1 MIYWTQDLSSKLTER
16 RNLMALIASIPI
28 LLVIVLMIAFN
39 KPAKV
44 ALPIGWAVA
53 MLIALF
59 YWRQDAKTAFAWA
72 LDGFLEAIG
81 TLVIILGAI
90 LIMNTLKHS
99 GAVTAIQRVF
109 NNVNPDRRIQAIIVG
124 YVFGAFIEGAA
135 GFGTPAAL
143 AAPLLISLGFPPLC
157 AAIVALIYNSVPV
170 VFGAVGTPT
179 NTAAAVVSQSVTDLG
194 GDAEAYKMALTKY
207 SAISQA
213 ACGLFIVFF
222 GVYIMC
228 RLFGKNRSGKEA
240 LAALPFAMFTAVVFD
255 AFFLLMA
262 FFFGPE
268 FPSLVGAILT
278 LFVVIL
284 AARKGFLCPKEVW
297 DFEPRENWDHAWL
310 SKQEVKKDVDNGMS
324 YVLAWTPY
332 VLIALILDATRL
344 NWFGLKTLLT
354 SSAFKVSIK
363 NILGN
368 EKVNW
373 TWNWGWCPGIFPF
386 ILVCVLTF
394 FLHKMPMQKVKESF
408 SDTFNQCLG
417 AAIALFFGVSMVYIY
432 RNTGMNA
439 QLSNES
445 MLYAMAEALAH
456 IFQSAYIIIA
466 PIIGVIG
473 SFMSGSNTVS
483 NTLFS
488 GLQFQTATLVHMSPV
503 LIVALQNIGGAAG
516 NMVCVNNVV
525 AACATTGTMGNEG
538 KIIKTNA
545 LPCLI
550 YCLIAILVL
559 GGMIVLGMDPLG
571 LAAAAG

>member
-1 MIYWTQDLSSKLTER
+1 MT
-16 RNLMALIASIPI
+16 ALIASLPI
-28 LLVIVLMIAFN
+28 LLVIVLMLAFN
-39 KPAKV
+39 WPAKR
-44 ALPIGWAVA
+44 ALPLGWVLAVV
-53 MLIALF
+53 IALL
-59 YWRQDAKTAFAWA
+59 YWKQDFTTSAAWA

-124 YVFGAFIEGAA
+124 FVFAAFIEGAA

-170 VFGAVGTPT
+170 VYGAVGTPT
-179 NTAAAVVSQSVTDLG
+179 NTAHAVTVQA
-194 GDAEAYKMALTKY
+194 AEALGADSEAYRMALTKF

-213 ACGLFIVFF
+213 TCALFIVFF
-222 GVYIMC
+222 GVFVMC
-228 RLFGKNRSGKEA
+228 KMFGKNKSGKEA
-240 LAALPFAMFTAVVFD
+240 FAALPFALFTAVVFD
-255 AFFLLMA
+255 VVFLALA

-268 FPSLVGAILT
+268 FPSLIGAIVT
-278 LFVVIL
+278 LAIVIF
-284 AARKGFLCPKEVW
+284 AARAGFLCPKKTW
-297 DFEPRENWDHAWL
+297 DFEPRSEWDASWL
-310 SKQEVKKDVDNGMS
+310 SKQEVKQDVDNGMS
-324 YVLAWTPY
+324 AVLAWVPY
-332 VLIALILDATRL
+332 VLIALILVGTRL

-354 SSAFKVSIK
+354 SDAFKVSIK

-368 EKVNW
+368 ENVNW

-386 ILVCVLTF
+386 ILVCILTF
-394 FLHKMPMQKVKESF
+394 FLHKMPGAKVKEAF
-408 SDTFNQCLG
+408 VDTFKQTSG

-439 QLSNES
+439 VLTDKS
-445 MLYAMAEALAH
+445 MLYVMAEALAN
-456 IFQSAYIIIA
+456 IFKGAYVIIA
-466 PIIGVIG
+466 PVIGVLG
-473 SFMSGSNTVS
+473 AFMSGSNTVS
-483 NTLFS
+483 NTLFA
-488 GLQFQTATLVHMSPV
+488 GLQFQTAQLVKMSPV

-516 NMVCVNNVV
+516 NMICVNNVV

-538 KIIKTNA
+538 KIIRTNA

-550 YCLIAILVL
+550 YCIIAILVL
-559 GGMIVLGMDPLG
+559 GGLIVAGVDPLG
-571 LAAAAG
+571 LVAN

>member
-1 MIYWTQDLSSKLTER
+1 MT
-16 RNLMALIASIPI
+16 ALIASLPI
-28 LLVIVLMIAFN
+28 LLVIVLMLAFN
-39 KPAKV
+39 WPAKR
-44 ALPIGWAVA
+44 ALPLGWVLAVV
-53 MLIALF
+53 IALL
-59 YWRQDAKTAFAWA
+59 YWKQDFTTSAAWA

-124 YVFGAFIEGAA
+124 FVFAAFIEGAA

-170 VFGAVGTPT
+170 VYGAVGTPT
-179 NTAAAVVSQSVTDLG
+179 NTATAVTVQA
-194 GDAEAYKMALTKY
+194 AEALGADPEAYRMALTKF

-213 ACGLFIVFF
+213 TCALFIVFF
-222 GVYIMC
+222 GVFVMC
-228 RLFGKNRSGKEA
+228 KMFGKNKSGKEA
-240 LAALPFAMFTAVVFD
+240 FAALPFALFTAVVFD
-255 AFFLLMA
+255 VVFLALA

-268 FPSLVGAILT
+268 FPSLIGAIVT
-278 LFVVIL
+278 LAIVIV
-284 AARKGFLCPKEVW
+284 AARAGFLCPKKTW
-297 DFEPRENWDHAWL
+297 DFEPRSEWDASWL
-310 SKQEVKKDVDNGMS
+310 SKQEVKQDVDNGMS
-324 YVLAWTPY
+324 AVLAWVPY
-332 VLIALILDATRL
+332 VLIALILVGTRL

-354 SSAFKVSIK
+354 SDAFKVSIK

-368 EKVNW
+368 ENVNW

-386 ILVCVLTF
+386 ILVCILTF
-394 FLHKMPMQKVKESF
+394 FLHKMPGAKVKEAF
-408 SDTFNQCLG
+408 VDTFKQTSG

-439 QLSNES
+439 VLTDKS
-445 MLYAMAEALAH
+445 MLYVMAEALAN
-456 IFQSAYIIIA
+456 IFKGAYVIIA
-466 PIIGVIG
+466 PVIGVLG
-473 SFMSGSNTVS
+473 AFMSGSNTVS
-483 NTLFS
+483 NTLFA
-488 GLQFQTATLVHMSPV
+488 GLQFQTAQLVKMSPV

-516 NMVCVNNVV
+516 NMICVNNVV

-538 KIIKTNA
+538 KIIRTNA

-550 YCLIAILVL
+550 YCIIAILVL
-559 GGMIVLGMDPLG
+559 GGLIVAGVDPLG
-571 LAAAAG
+571 LVAAGG

>member
-1 MIYWTQDLSSKLTER
+1 MT
-16 RNLMALIASIPI
+16 ALIASLPI
-28 LLVIVLMIAFN
+28 LLVIVLMLAFN
-39 KPAKV
+39 WPAKR
-44 ALPIGWAVA
+44 ALPLGWVLAVV
-53 MLIALF
+53 IALL
-59 YWRQDAKTAFAWA
+59 YWKQDFTTSAAWA

-124 YVFGAFIEGAA
+124 FVFAAFIEGAA

-170 VFGAVGTPT
+170 VYGAVGTPT
-179 NTAAAVVSQSVTDLG
+179 NTATAVTVQA
-194 GDAEAYKMALTKY
+194 AEALGADPEAYRMALTKF

-213 ACGLFIVFF
+213 TCALFIVFF
-222 GVYIMC
+222 GVFVMC
-228 RLFGKNRSGKEA
+228 KMFGKNKSGKEA
-240 LAALPFAMFTAVVFD
+240 FAALPFALFTAVVFD
-255 AFFLLMA
+255 VVFLALA

-268 FPSLVGAILT
+268 FPSLIGAIVT
-278 LFVVIL
+278 LAIVIF
-284 AARKGFLCPKEVW
+284 AARAGFLCPKKTW
-297 DFEPRENWDHAWL
+297 DFEPRSEWDASWL
-310 SKQEVKKDVDNGMS
+310 SKQEVKQDVDNGMS
-324 YVLAWTPY
+324 AVLAWVPY
-332 VLIALILDATRL
+332 VLIALILVGTRL

-354 SSAFKVSIK
+354 SDAFKVSIK

-368 EKVNW
+368 ENVNW

-386 ILVCVLTF
+386 ILVCILTF
-394 FLHKMPMQKVKESF
+394 FLHRMPGAKVKEAF
-408 SDTFNQCLG
+408 VDTFKQTSG

-439 QLSNES
+439 VLTDKS
-445 MLYAMAEALAH
+445 MLYVMAEALAN
-456 IFQSAYIIIA
+456 IFKGAYVIIA
-466 PIIGVIG
+466 PVIGVLG
-473 SFMSGSNTVS
+473 AFMSGSNTVS
-483 NTLFS
+483 NTLFA
-488 GLQFQTATLVHMSPV
+488 GLQFQTAQLVKMSPV

-516 NMVCVNNVV
+516 NMICVNNVV

-538 KIIKTNA
+538 KIIRTNA

-550 YCLIAILVL
+550 YCIIAILVL
-559 GGMIVLGMDPLG
+559 GGLIVAGVDPLG
-571 LAAAAG
+571 LVAAGG

>member
-1 MIYWTQDLSSKLTER
+1 MT
-16 RNLMALIASIPI
+16 ALIASLPI
-28 LLVIVLMIAFN
+28 LLVIVLMLAFN
-39 KPAKV
+39 WPAKR
-44 ALPIGWAVA
+44 ALPLGWVLAVV
-53 MLIALF
+53 IALL
-59 YWRQDAKTAFAWA
+59 YWKQDFTTSAAWA

-124 YVFGAFIEGAA
+124 FVFAAFIEGAA

-170 VFGAVGTPT
+170 VYGAVGTPT
-179 NTAAAVVSQSVTDLG
+179 NTATAVTVQA
-194 GDAEAYKMALTKY
+194 AEALGADPEAYRMALTKF

-213 ACGLFIVFF
+213 TCALFIVFF
-222 GVYIMC
+222 GVFVMC
-228 RLFGKNRSGKEA
+228 RMFGKNKSGKEA
-240 LAALPFAMFTAVVFD
+240 FAALPFALFTAVVFD
-255 AFFLLMA
+255 VVFLALA

-268 FPSLVGAILT
+268 FPSLIGAIVT
-278 LFVVIL
+278 LAIVIF
-284 AARKGFLCPKEVW
+284 AARAGFLCPKKTW
-297 DFEPRENWDHAWL
+297 DFEPRSEWDASWL
-310 SKQEVKKDVDNGMS
+310 SKQEVKQDVDNGMS
-324 YVLAWTPY
+324 AVLAWVPY
-332 VLIALILDATRL
+332 VLIALILVGTRL

-354 SSAFKVSIK
+354 SDAFKVSIK

-368 EKVNW
+368 ENVNW

-386 ILVCVLTF
+386 ILVCILTF
-394 FLHKMPMQKVKESF
+394 FLHKMPGAKVKEAF
-408 SDTFNQCLG
+408 VDTFKQTSG

-439 QLSNES
+439 VLTDKS
-445 MLYAMAEALAH
+445 MLYVMAEALAN
-456 IFQSAYIIIA
+456 IFKGAYVIIA
-466 PIIGVIG
+466 PVIGVLG
-473 SFMSGSNTVS
+473 AFMSGSNTVS
-483 NTLFS
+483 NTLFA
-488 GLQFQTATLVHMSPV
+488 GLQFQTAQLVKMSPV

-516 NMVCVNNVV
+516 NMICVNNVV

-538 KIIKTNA
+538 KIIRTNA

-550 YCLIAILVL
+550 YCIIAILVL
-559 GGMIVLGMDPLG
+559 GGLIVAGVDPLG
-571 LAAAAG
+571 LVAAGG

>member
-1 MIYWTQDLSSKLTER
+1 
-16 RNLMALIASIPI
+16 MALVASIPI

-39 KPAKV
+39 KPAKI
-44 ALPIGWAVA
+44 ALPIGWVVA
-53 MLIALF
+53 LLIALF
-59 YWRQDAKTAFAWA
+59 YWRQDATTTFAWA

-124 YVFGAFIEGAA
+124 FVFGAFIEGAA

-170 VFGAVGTPT
+170 CYGAVGTPT
-179 NTAAAVVSQSVTDLG
+179 NTAATIVGQAVTDLG
-194 GDAEAYKMALTKY
+194 GNTEAYRMALTKY
-207 SAISQA
+207 TAISQA
-213 ACGLFIVFF
+213 TCGLFIVFF
-222 GVYIMC
+222 GVVVMC
-228 RLFGKNRSGKEA
+228 RMFGKNKSGKEA
-240 LAALPFAMFTAVVFD
+240 FAALPFALFTAVVFD
-255 AFFLLMA
+255 VFFLIMA

-278 LFVVIL
+278 LFVVIF
-284 AARKGFLCPKEVW
+284 AARKGFLCPKQVW
-297 DFEPRENWDHAWL
+297 DFEPREQWDKDWL
-310 SKQEVKKDVDNGMS
+310 SKQEVKRDVDNGMS
-324 YVLAWTPY
+324 AVLAWIPY
-332 VLIALILDATRL
+332 VLIALILVGTRL

-354 SSAFKVSIK
+354 SDAFKVKISH
-363 NILGN
+363 ILGM
-368 EKVNW
+368 ESVNW
-373 TWNWGWCPGIFPF
+373 TWNWGWCPGVFPF
-386 ILVCVLTF
+386 ILVCILTF
-394 FLHKMPMQKVKESF
+394 FLHKMPAAKVKEAF
-408 SDTFNQCLG
+408 SDTFKQCLG

-439 QLSNES
+439 QLTNES

-456 IFQSAYIIIA
+456 IFQGAYIIIA
-466 PIIGVIG
+466 PIIGVLG
-473 SFMSGSNTVS
+473 AFMSGSNTVS
-483 NTLFS
+483 NTLFA
-488 GLQFQTATLVHMSPV
+488 GLQFQTATLVKMSPV

-516 NMVCVNNVV
+516 NMICVNNVV

-538 KIIKTNA
+538 KIIKTNV

-550 YCLIAILVL
+550 YCLIAIAVL
-559 GGMIVLGMDPLG
+559 GGMILAGMDPLG
-571 LAAAAG
+571 LVAAAGG

>member
-1 MIYWTQDLSSKLTER
+1 MT
-16 RNLMALIASIPI
+16 ALIASLPI
-28 LLVIVLMIAFN
+28 LLVIVLMLAFN
-39 KPAKV
+39 WPAKR
-44 ALPIGWAVA
+44 ALPLGWVVAVV
-53 MLIALF
+53 IALL
-59 YWRQDAKTAFAWA
+59 YWKQDFTTSAAWA

-124 YVFGAFIEGAA
+124 FVFAAFIEGAA

-170 VFGAVGTPT
+170 VYGAVGTPT
-179 NTAAAVVSQSVTDLG
+179 NTATAVTVQA
-194 GDAEAYKMALTKY
+194 AEALGADPEAYRMALTKF

-213 ACGLFIVFF
+213 TCALFIVFF
-222 GVYIMC
+222 GVFVMC
-228 RLFGKNRSGKEA
+228 KMFGKNKSGKEA
-240 LAALPFAMFTAVVFD
+240 FAALPFALFTAVVFD
-255 AFFLLMA
+255 VVFLALA

-268 FPSLVGAILT
+268 FPSLIGAIVT
-278 LFVVIL
+278 LAIVIF
-284 AARKGFLCPKEVW
+284 AARAGFLCPKKTW
-297 DFEPRENWDHAWL
+297 DFEPRSEWDASWL
-310 SKQEVKKDVDNGMS
+310 SKQEVKQDVDNGMS
-324 YVLAWTPY
+324 AVLAWVPY
-332 VLIALILDATRL
+332 VLIALILVGTRL

-354 SSAFKVSIK
+354 SDAFKVSIK

-368 EKVNW
+368 ENVNW

-386 ILVCVLTF
+386 ILVCILTF
-394 FLHKMPMQKVKESF
+394 FIHRMPGKKVKEAF
-408 SDTFNQCLG
+408 VDTFKQTSG

-439 QLSNES
+439 VLTDKS
-445 MLYAMAEALAH
+445 MLYVMAEALAN
-456 IFQSAYIIIA
+456 IFKGAYVIIA
-466 PIIGVIG
+466 PVIGVLG
-473 SFMSGSNTVS
+473 AFMSGSNTVS
-483 NTLFS
+483 NTLFA
-488 GLQFQTATLVHMSPV
+488 GLQFQTAQLVKMSPV

-516 NMVCVNNVV
+516 NMICVNNVV

-538 KIIKTNA
+538 KIIRTNA

-550 YCLIAILVL
+550 YCIIAILVL
-559 GGMIVLGMDPLG
+559 GGLIVAGVDPLG
-571 LAAAAG
+571 LVAAGG

>member
-1 MIYWTQDLSSKLTER
+1 MTAI
-16 RNLMALIASIPI
+16 IASLPI
-28 LLVIVLMIAFN
+28 LLVIVLMLAFN
-39 KPAKV
+39 WPAKR
-44 ALPIGWAVA
+44 ALPLGWVVAVV
-53 MLIALF
+53 IALL
-59 YWRQDAKTAFAWA
+59 YWKQDFTTASAWA

-124 YVFGAFIEGAA
+124 FVFAAFIEGAA

-170 VFGAVGTPT
+170 VYGAVGTPT
-179 NTAAAVVSQSVTDLG
+179 NTATAVTVQA
-194 GDAEAYKMALTKY
+194 AEALGADPEAYRMALTKF

-213 ACGLFIVFF
+213 TCALFIVFF
-222 GVYIMC
+222 GVFVMC
-228 RLFGKNRSGKEA
+228 KMFGKNKSGKEA
-240 LAALPFAMFTAVVFD
+240 FAALPFALFTAVVFD
-255 AFFLLMA
+255 VVFLALA

-268 FPSLVGAILT
+268 FPSLIGAIVT
-278 LFVVIL
+278 LAIVIF
-284 AARKGFLCPKEVW
+284 AARAGFLCPKKTW
-297 DFEPRENWDHAWL
+297 DFEPRNEWDATWL
-310 SKQEVKKDVDNGMS
+310 SKQEVKQDVDNGMS
-324 YVLAWTPY
+324 AVLAWVPY
-332 VLIALILDATRL
+332 VLIALILVGTRL

-354 SSAFKVSIK
+354 SDAFKVSIK

-368 EKVNW
+368 ENVNW

-386 ILVCVLTF
+386 ILVCILTF
-394 FLHKMPMQKVKESF
+394 FLHKMPGAKVKEAF
-408 SDTFNQCLG
+408 VDTFKQTSG

-439 QLSNES
+439 VLTDKS
-445 MLYAMAEALAH
+445 MLYVMAEALAN
-456 IFQSAYIIIA
+456 IFKGAYVIIA
-466 PIIGVIG
+466 PVIGVLG
-473 SFMSGSNTVS
+473 AFMSGSNTVS
-483 NTLFS
+483 NTLFA
-488 GLQFQTATLVHMSPV
+488 GLQFQTAQLVKMSPV

-516 NMVCVNNVV
+516 NMICVNNVV

-538 KIIKTNA
+538 KIIRTNA

-550 YCLIAILVL
+550 YCIIAILVL
-559 GGMIVLGMDPLG
+559 GGLIVAGVDPLG
-571 LAAAAG
+571 LVAAGG

>member
-1 MIYWTQDLSSKLTER
+1 MT
-16 RNLMALIASIPI
+16 ALIASLPI
-28 LLVIVLMIAFN
+28 LLVIVLMLAFN
-39 KPAKV
+39 WPAKR
-44 ALPIGWAVA
+44 ALPLGWLVAVV
-53 MLIALF
+53 IALL
-59 YWRQDAKTAFAWA
+59 YWKQDFTTSAAWA

-124 YVFGAFIEGAA
+124 FVFAAFIEGAA

-170 VFGAVGTPT
+170 VYGAVGTPT
-179 NTAAAVVSQSVTDLG
+179 NTATAVTVQA
-194 GDAEAYKMALTKY
+194 AEALGADPEAYRMALTKF

-213 ACGLFIVFF
+213 TCALFIVFF
-222 GVYIMC
+222 GVFVMC
-228 RLFGKNRSGKEA
+228 KMFGKNKSGKEA
-240 LAALPFAMFTAVVFD
+240 FAALPFALFTAVVFD
-255 AFFLLMA
+255 VVFLALA

-268 FPSLVGAILT
+268 FPSLIGAIVT
-278 LFVVIL
+278 LAIVIF
-284 AARKGFLCPKEVW
+284 AARAGFLCPKKTW
-297 DFEPRENWDHAWL
+297 DFEPRSEWDASWL
-310 SKQEVKKDVDNGMS
+310 SKQEVKQDVDNGMS
-324 YVLAWTPY
+324 AVLAWVPY
-332 VLIALILDATRL
+332 VLIALILVGTRL

-354 SSAFKVSIK
+354 SDAFKVSIK

-368 EKVNW
+368 ENVNW

-386 ILVCVLTF
+386 ILVCILTF
-394 FLHKMPMQKVKESF
+394 FIHRMPSKKVKEAF
-408 SDTFNQCLG
+408 VDTFKQTSG

-439 QLSNES
+439 VLTDKS
-445 MLYAMAEALAH
+445 MLYVMAEALAN
-456 IFQSAYIIIA
+456 IFKGAYVIIA
-466 PIIGVIG
+466 PVIGVLG
-473 SFMSGSNTVS
+473 AFMSGSNTVS
-483 NTLFS
+483 NTLFA
-488 GLQFQTATLVHMSPV
+488 GLQFQTAQLVKMSPV

-516 NMVCVNNVV
+516 NMICVNNVV

-538 KIIKTNA
+538 KIIRTNA

-550 YCLIAILVL
+550 YCIIAILVL
-559 GGMIVLGMDPLG
+559 GGLIVAGVDPLG
-571 LAAAAG
+571 LVAAGG

>member
-1 MIYWTQDLSSKLTER
+1 MTAI
-16 RNLMALIASIPI
+16 IASLPI
-28 LLVIVLMIAFN
+28 LLVIVLMLAFN
-39 KPAKV
+39 WPAKR
-44 ALPIGWAVA
+44 ALPLGWVLAVV
-53 MLIALF
+53 IALL
-59 YWRQDAKTAFAWA
+59 YWKQDFTTSAAWA

-124 YVFGAFIEGAA
+124 FVFAAFIEGAA

-170 VFGAVGTPT
+170 VYGAVGTPT
-179 NTAAAVVSQSVTDLG
+179 NTATAVTVQA
-194 GDAEAYKMALTKY
+194 AEALGADPEAYRMALTKF

-213 ACGLFIVFF
+213 TCALFIVFF
-222 GVYIMC
+222 GVFVMC
-228 RLFGKNRSGKEA
+228 KMFGKNKSGKEA
-240 LAALPFAMFTAVVFD
+240 FAALPFALFTAVVFD
-255 AFFLLMA
+255 VVFLALA

-268 FPSLVGAILT
+268 FPSLIGAIVT
-278 LFVVIL
+278 LAIVIF
-284 AARKGFLCPKEVW
+284 AARAGFLCPKKTW
-297 DFEPRENWDHAWL
+297 DFEPRNEWDATWL
-310 SKQEVKKDVDNGMS
+310 SKQEVKQDVDNGMS
-324 YVLAWTPY
+324 AVLAWVPY
-332 VLIALILDATRL
+332 VLIALILVGTRL

-354 SSAFKVSIK
+354 SDAFKVSIK

-368 EKVNW
+368 ENVNW

-386 ILVCVLTF
+386 ILVCILTF
-394 FLHKMPMQKVKESF
+394 FLHRMPGAKVKEAF
-408 SDTFNQCLG
+408 VDTFKQTSG

-439 QLSNES
+439 VLTDKS
-445 MLYAMAEALAH
+445 MLYVMAEALAN
-456 IFQSAYIIIA
+456 IFKGAYVIIA
-466 PIIGVIG
+466 PVIGVLG
-473 SFMSGSNTVS
+473 AFMSGSNTVS
-483 NTLFS
+483 NTLFA
-488 GLQFQTATLVHMSPV
+488 GLQFQTAQLVKMSPV

-516 NMVCVNNVV
+516 NMICVNNVV

-538 KIIKTNA
+538 KIIRTNA

-550 YCLIAILVL
+550 YCIIAILVL
-559 GGMIVLGMDPLG
+559 GGLIVAGVDPLG
-571 LAAAAG
+571 LVAAGG

>member
-1 MIYWTQDLSSKLTER
+1 MT
-16 RNLMALIASIPI
+16 ALIASLPI
-28 LLVIVLMIAFN
+28 LLVIVLMLAFN
-39 KPAKV
+39 WPAKR
-44 ALPIGWAVA
+44 ALPLGWVLAVV
-53 MLIALF
+53 IALL
-59 YWRQDAKTAFAWA
+59 YWKQDFTTSAAWA

-124 YVFGAFIEGAA
+124 FVFAAFIEGAA

-170 VFGAVGTPT
+170 VYGAVGTPT
-179 NTAAAVVSQSVTDLG
+179 NTATAVTVQA
-194 GDAEAYKMALTKY
+194 AEALGADPEAYRMALTKF

-213 ACGLFIVFF
+213 TCALFIVFF
-222 GVYIMC
+222 GVFVMC
-228 RLFGKNRSGKEA
+228 KMFGKKKSGKEA
-240 LAALPFAMFTAVVFD
+240 FAALPFALFTAVVFD
-255 AFFLLMA
+255 VVFLALA

-268 FPSLVGAILT
+268 FPSLIGAIVT
-278 LFVVIL
+278 LAIVIF
-284 AARKGFLCPKEVW
+284 AARAGFLCPKKTW
-297 DFEPRENWDHAWL
+297 DFEPRSEWDASWL
-310 SKQEVKKDVDNGMS
+310 SKQEVKQDVDNGMS
-324 YVLAWTPY
+324 AVLAWVPY
-332 VLIALILDATRL
+332 VLIALILVGTRL

-354 SSAFKVSIK
+354 SDAFKVSIK

-368 EKVNW
+368 ENVNW

-386 ILVCVLTF
+386 ILVCILTF
-394 FLHKMPMQKVKESF
+394 FLHRMPGAKVKEAF
-408 SDTFNQCLG
+408 VDTFKQTSG

-439 QLSNES
+439 VLTDKS
-445 MLYAMAEALAH
+445 MLYVMAEALAN
-456 IFQSAYIIIA
+456 IFKGAYVIIA
-466 PIIGVIG
+466 PVIGVLG
-473 SFMSGSNTVS
+473 AFMSGSNTVS
-483 NTLFS
+483 NTLFA
-488 GLQFQTATLVHMSPV
+488 GLQFQTAQLVKMSPV

-516 NMVCVNNVV
+516 NMICVNNVV

-538 KIIKTNA
+538 KIIRTNA

-550 YCLIAILVL
+550 YCIIAILVL
-559 GGMIVLGMDPLG
+559 GGLIVAGVDPLG
-571 LAAAAG
+571 LVAAGG

>member
-1 MIYWTQDLSSKLTER
+1 MT
-16 RNLMALIASIPI
+16 ALIASLPI
-28 LLVIVLMIAFN
+28 LLVIVLMLAFN
-39 KPAKV
+39 WPAKR
-44 ALPIGWAVA
+44 ALPLGWVLAVV
-53 MLIALF
+53 IALL
-59 YWRQDAKTAFAWA
+59 YWKQDFTTSAAWA

-124 YVFGAFIEGAA
+124 FVFAAFIEGAA

-170 VFGAVGTPT
+170 VYGAVGTPT
-179 NTAAAVVSQSVTDLG
+179 NTATAVTVQA
-194 GDAEAYKMALTKY
+194 AEALGADPEAYRMALTKF

-213 ACGLFIVFF
+213 TCALFIVFF
-222 GVYIMC
+222 GVFVMC
-228 RLFGKNRSGKEA
+228 KMFGKNKSGKEA
-240 LAALPFAMFTAVVFD
+240 FAALPFALFTAVVFD
-255 AFFLLMA
+255 VVFLALA

-268 FPSLVGAILT
+268 FPSLIGAIVT
-278 LFVVIL
+278 LAIVIF
-284 AARKGFLCPKEVW
+284 AARAGFLCPKKTW
-297 DFEPRENWDHAWL
+297 DFEPRSEWDATWL
-310 SKQEVKKDVDNGMS
+310 SKQEVKQDVDNGMS
-324 YVLAWTPY
+324 AVLAWVPY
-332 VLIALILDATRL
+332 VLIALILVGTRL

-354 SSAFKVSIK
+354 SDAFKVSIK

-368 EKVNW
+368 ENVNW

-386 ILVCVLTF
+386 ILVCILTF
-394 FLHKMPMQKVKESF
+394 FIHRMPGKKVKEAF
-408 SDTFNQCLG
+408 VDTFKQTSG

-439 QLSNES
+439 VLTDKS
-445 MLYAMAEALAH
+445 MLYVMAEALAN
-456 IFQSAYIIIA
+456 IFKGAYVIIA
-466 PIIGVIG
+466 PVIGVLG
-473 SFMSGSNTVS
+473 AFMSGSNTVS
-483 NTLFS
+483 NTLFA
-488 GLQFQTATLVHMSPV
+488 GLQFQTAQLVKMSPV

-516 NMVCVNNVV
+516 NMICVNNVV

-538 KIIKTNA
+538 KIIRTNA

-550 YCLIAILVL
+550 YCIIAILVL
-559 GGMIVLGMDPLG
+559 GGLIVAGVDPLG
-571 LAAAAG
+571 LVAAGG

>member
-1 MIYWTQDLSSKLTER
+1 
-16 RNLMALIASIPI
+16 MALIASIPI
-28 LLVIVLMIAFN
+28 LLVVVLMIAFN
-39 KPAKV
+39 KPAKI

-53 MLIALF
+53 LAIALF
-59 YWRQDAKTAFAWA
+59 YWKQNPTTTFAWA

-81 TLVIILGAI
+81 TMVIIFGAI

-109 NNVNPDRRIQAIIVG
+109 NDVNPDRRVQAIIVG
-124 YVFGAFIEGAA
+124 FVFGAFIEGAA

-170 VFGAVGTPT
+170 CYGAVGTPT
-179 NTAAAVVSQSVTDLG
+179 NTASTIVAQAVTDLG
-194 GDAEAYKMALTKY
+194 GNTEAFRMALTKY
-207 SAISQA
+207 TAISQA
-213 ACGLFIVFF
+213 TCCLFIVYFA
-222 GVYIMC
+222 VVVMC
-228 RLFGKNRSGKEA
+228 RMFGEKKSGKDA
-240 LAALPFAMFTAVVFD
+240 LAALPFALFTAIVFD
-255 AFFLLMA
+255 VFYLIMA

-284 AARKGFLCPKEVW
+284 AARKGFLCPKETW
-297 DFEPRENWDHAWL
+297 DFMPREKWDSDWL
-310 SKQEVKKDVDNGMS
+310 SKQEVKQDVDNGMS
-324 YVLAWTPY
+324 TVLAWIPY
-332 VLIALILDATRL
+332 VLIALILVGTRL

-354 SSAFKVSIK
+354 SNAFKVKIS
-363 NILGN
+363 NILGM
-368 EKVNW
+368 EGVSW

-386 ILVCVLTF
+386 ILVCILTF
-394 FLHKMPMQKVKESF
+394 FLHKMPGAKVKEAF
-408 SDTFNQCLG
+408 SDTFKQCIG

-456 IFQSAYIIIA
+456 IFQGAYIIVA
-466 PIIGVIG
+466 PVIGVLG
-473 SFMSGSNTVS
+473 AFMSGSNTVS
-483 NTLFS
+483 NTLFA
-488 GLQFQTATLVHMSPV
+488 GLQFQTATIVKMSPV

-516 NMVCVNNVV
+516 NMICVNNVV

-538 KIIKTNA
+538 KIIKTNVV
-545 LPCLI
+545 PCLI
-550 YCLIAILVL
+550 YCIIAIVVL
-559 GGMIVLGMDPLG
+559 GGLILMGVDPLG
-571 LAAAAG
+571 LVAAAG

>member
-1 MIYWTQDLSSKLTER
+1 MTAI
-16 RNLMALIASIPI
+16 IASLPI
-28 LLVIVLMIAFN
+28 LLVIVLMLAFN
-39 KPAKV
+39 WPAKR
-44 ALPIGWAVA
+44 ALPLGWVVAVV
-53 MLIALF
+53 IALL
-59 YWRQDAKTAFAWA
+59 YWKQDFTTASAWA

-124 YVFGAFIEGAA
+124 FVFAAFIEGAA

-170 VFGAVGTPT
+170 VYGAVGTPT
-179 NTAAAVVSQSVTDLG
+179 NTATAVTVQA
-194 GDAEAYKMALTKY
+194 AEALGADPEAYRMALTKF

-213 ACGLFIVFF
+213 TCALFIVFF
-222 GVYIMC
+222 GVFVMC
-228 RLFGKNRSGKEA
+228 KMFGKNKSGKEA
-240 LAALPFAMFTAVVFD
+240 FAALPFALFTAVVFD
-255 AFFLLMA
+255 VVFLALA

-268 FPSLVGAILT
+268 FPSLIGAIVT
-278 LFVVIL
+278 LAIVIF
-284 AARKGFLCPKEVW
+284 AARAGFLCPKKTW
-297 DFEPRENWDHAWL
+297 DFEPRSEWDASWL
-310 SKQEVKKDVDNGMS
+310 SKQEVKQDVDNGMS
-324 YVLAWTPY
+324 AVLAWVPY
-332 VLIALILDATRL
+332 VLIALILVGTRL

-354 SSAFKVSIK
+354 SDAFKVSIK

-368 EKVNW
+368 ENVNW

-386 ILVCVLTF
+386 ILVCILTF
-394 FLHKMPMQKVKESF
+394 FLHRMPGKKVKEAF
-408 SDTFNQCLG
+408 VDTFKQTSG

-439 QLSNES
+439 VLTDKS
-445 MLYAMAEALAH
+445 MLYVMAEALAN
-456 IFQSAYIIIA
+456 IFKGAYVIIA
-466 PIIGVIG
+466 PVIGVLG
-473 SFMSGSNTVS
+473 AFMSGSNTVS
-483 NTLFS
+483 NTLFA
-488 GLQFQTATLVHMSPV
+488 GLQFQTAQLVKMSPV

-516 NMVCVNNVV
+516 NMICVNNVV

-538 KIIKTNA
+538 KIIRTNA

-550 YCLIAILVL
+550 YCIIAILVL
-559 GGMIVLGMDPLG
+559 GGLIVAGVDPLG
-571 LAAAAG
+571 LVAAGG

>member
-1 MIYWTQDLSSKLTER
+1 
-16 RNLMALIASIPI
+16 
-28 LLVIVLMIAFN
+28 
-39 KPAKV
+39 
-44 ALPIGWAVA
+44 
-53 MLIALF
+53 
-59 YWRQDAKTAFAWA
+59 
-72 LDGFLEAIG
+72 
-81 TLVIILGAI
+81 
-90 LIMNTLKHS
+90 MNTLKHS

-332 VLIALILDATRL
+332 VLIVLILVATRL

>member
-1 MIYWTQDLSSKLTER
+1 MT
-16 RNLMALIASIPI
+16 ALIASLPI
-28 LLVIVLMIAFN
+28 LLVIVLMLAFN
-39 KPAKV
+39 WPAKR
-44 ALPIGWAVA
+44 ALPLGWVVAVV
-53 MLIALF
+53 IALL
-59 YWRQDAKTAFAWA
+59 YWKQDFTTSAAWA

-124 YVFGAFIEGAA
+124 FVFAAFIEGAA

-170 VFGAVGTPT
+170 VYGAVGTPT
-179 NTAAAVVSQSVTDLG
+179 NTATAVTVQA
-194 GDAEAYKMALTKY
+194 AEALGADPEAYRMALTKF

-213 ACGLFIVFF
+213 TCALFIVFF
-222 GVYIMC
+222 GVFVMC
-228 RLFGKNRSGKEA
+228 KMFGKNKSGKEA
-240 LAALPFAMFTAVVFD
+240 FAALPFALFTAVVFD
-255 AFFLLMA
+255 VVFLALA

-268 FPSLVGAILT
+268 FPSLIGAIVT
-278 LFVVIL
+278 LAIVIF
-284 AARKGFLCPKEVW
+284 AARAGFLCPKKTW
-297 DFEPRENWDHAWL
+297 DFEPRSEWDASWL
-310 SKQEVKKDVDNGMS
+310 SKQEVKQDVDNGMS
-324 YVLAWTPY
+324 AVLAWVPY
-332 VLIALILDATRL
+332 VLIALILVGTRL

-354 SSAFKVSIK
+354 SDAFKVSIK

-368 EKVNW
+368 ENVNW

-386 ILVCVLTF
+386 ILVCILTF
-394 FLHKMPMQKVKESF
+394 FLHRMPGKKVKEAF
-408 SDTFNQCLG
+408 VDTFKQTSG

-439 QLSNES
+439 VLTDKS
-445 MLYAMAEALAH
+445 MLYVMAEALAN
-456 IFQSAYIIIA
+456 IFKGAYVIIA
-466 PIIGVIG
+466 PVIGVLG
-473 SFMSGSNTVS
+473 AFMSGSNTVS
-483 NTLFS
+483 NTLFA
-488 GLQFQTATLVHMSPV
+488 GLQFQTAQLVKMSPV

-516 NMVCVNNVV
+516 NMICVNNVV

-538 KIIKTNA
+538 KIIRTNA

-550 YCLIAILVL
+550 YCIIAILVL
-559 GGMIVLGMDPLG
+559 GGLIVAGVDPLG
-571 LAAAAG
+571 LVAAGG

>member
-1 MIYWTQDLSSKLTER
+1 MT
-16 RNLMALIASIPI
+16 ALIASLPI
-28 LLVIVLMIAFN
+28 LLVIVLMLAFN
-39 KPAKV
+39 WPAKR
-44 ALPIGWAVA
+44 ALPLGWVLAVV
-53 MLIALF
+53 IALL
-59 YWRQDAKTAFAWA
+59 YWKQDFTTSAAWA

-124 YVFGAFIEGAA
+124 FVFAAFIEGAA

-170 VFGAVGTPT
+170 VYGAVGTPT
-179 NTAAAVVSQSVTDLG
+179 NTATAVTVQA
-194 GDAEAYKMALTKY
+194 AEALGADPEAYRMALTKF

-213 ACGLFIVFF
+213 TCALFIVFF
-222 GVYIMC
+222 GVFVMC
-228 RLFGKNRSGKEA
+228 KMFGKNKSGKEA
-240 LAALPFAMFTAVVFD
+240 FAALPFALFTAVVFD
-255 AFFLLMA
+255 VVFLALA

-268 FPSLVGAILT
+268 FPSLIGAIVT
-278 LFVVIL
+278 LAIVIF
-284 AARKGFLCPKEVW
+284 AARAGFLCPKKTW
-297 DFEPRENWDHAWL
+297 DFEPRSEWDASWL
-310 SKQEVKKDVDNGMS
+310 SKQEVKQDVDNGMS
-324 YVLAWTPY
+324 AVLAWVPY
-332 VLIALILDATRL
+332 VLIALILVGTRL

-354 SSAFKVSIK
+354 SDAFKVSIK

-368 EKVNW
+368 ENVNW

-386 ILVCVLTF
+386 ILVCILTF
-394 FLHKMPMQKVKESF
+394 FLHKMPGAKVKEAF
-408 SDTFNQCLG
+408 VDTFKQTSG

-439 QLSNES
+439 VLTDKS
-445 MLYAMAEALAH
+445 MLYVMAEALAN
-456 IFQSAYIIIA
+456 IFKGAYVIIA
-466 PIIGVIG
+466 PVIGVLG
-473 SFMSGSNTVS
+473 AFMSGSNTVS
-483 NTLFS
+483 NTLFA
-488 GLQFQTATLVHMSPV
+488 GLQFQTAQLVKMSPV

-516 NMVCVNNVV
+516 NMICVNNVV

-538 KIIKTNA
+538 KIIRTNA

-550 YCLIAILVL
+550 YCIIAILVL
-559 GGMIVLGMDPLG
+559 GGLIVAGVDPLG
-571 LAAAAG
+571 LVAAGG

>member
-1 MIYWTQDLSSKLTER
+1 MT
-16 RNLMALIASIPI
+16 ALIASLPI
-28 LLVIVLMIAFN
+28 LLVIVLMLAFN
-39 KPAKV
+39 WPAKR
-44 ALPIGWAVA
+44 ALPLGWVVAVV
-53 MLIALF
+53 IALL
-59 YWRQDAKTAFAWA
+59 YWKQDFTTSAAWA

-124 YVFGAFIEGAA
+124 FVFAAFIEGAA

-170 VFGAVGTPT
+170 VYGAVGTPT
-179 NTAAAVVSQSVTDLG
+179 NTAHAVTVQA
-194 GDAEAYKMALTKY
+194 AEALGADSEAYRMALTKF

-213 ACGLFIVFF
+213 TCALFIVFF
-222 GVYIMC
+222 GVFVMC
-228 RLFGKNRSGKEA
+228 KMFGKNKSGKEA
-240 LAALPFAMFTAVVFD
+240 FAALPFALFTAVVFD
-255 AFFLLMA
+255 VVFLALA

-268 FPSLVGAILT
+268 FPSLIGAIVT
-278 LFVVIL
+278 LAIVIF
-284 AARKGFLCPKEVW
+284 AARAGFLCPKKTW
-297 DFEPRENWDHAWL
+297 DFEPRSEWDASWL
-310 SKQEVKKDVDNGMS
+310 SKQEVKQDVDNGMS
-324 YVLAWTPY
+324 AVLAWVPY
-332 VLIALILDATRL
+332 VLIALILVGTRL

-354 SSAFKVSIK
+354 SDAFKVSIK

-368 EKVNW
+368 ENVNW

-386 ILVCVLTF
+386 ILVCILTF
-394 FLHKMPMQKVKESF
+394 FLHRMPGKKVKEAF
-408 SDTFNQCLG
+408 VDTFKQTSG

-439 QLSNES
+439 VLTDKS
-445 MLYAMAEALAH
+445 MLYVMAEALAN
-456 IFQSAYIIIA
+456 IFKGAYVIIA
-466 PIIGVIG
+466 PVIGVLG
-473 SFMSGSNTVS
+473 AFMSGSNTVS
-483 NTLFS
+483 NTLFA
-488 GLQFQTATLVHMSPV
+488 GLQFQTAQLVKMSPV

-516 NMVCVNNVV
+516 NMICVNNVV

-538 KIIKTNA
+538 KIIRTNA

-550 YCLIAILVL
+550 YCIIAILVL
-559 GGMIVLGMDPLG
+559 GGLIVAGVDPLG
-571 LAAAAG
+571 LVAAGG

>member
-1 MIYWTQDLSSKLTER
+1 MT
-16 RNLMALIASIPI
+16 ALIASLPI
-28 LLVIVLMIAFN
+28 LLVIVLMLAFN
-39 KPAKV
+39 WPAKR
-44 ALPIGWAVA
+44 ALPLGWVVAVV
-53 MLIALF
+53 IALL
-59 YWRQDAKTAFAWA
+59 YWKQDFTTSAAWA

-124 YVFGAFIEGAA
+124 FVFAAFIEGAA

-170 VFGAVGTPT
+170 VYGAVGTPT
-179 NTAAAVVSQSVTDLG
+179 NTATAVTVQA
-194 GDAEAYKMALTKY
+194 AEALGADPEAYRMALTKF

-213 ACGLFIVFF
+213 TCALFIVFF
-222 GVYIMC
+222 GVFVMC
-228 RLFGKNRSGKEA
+228 KMFGKNKSGKEA
-240 LAALPFAMFTAVVFD
+240 FAALPFALFTAVVFD
-255 AFFLLMA
+255 VVFLALA

-268 FPSLVGAILT
+268 FPSLIGAIVT
-278 LFVVIL
+278 LAIVIF
-284 AARKGFLCPKEVW
+284 AARAGFLCPKKTW
-297 DFEPRENWDHAWL
+297 DFEPRSEWDASWL
-310 SKQEVKKDVDNGMS
+310 SKQEVKQDVDNGMS
-324 YVLAWTPY
+324 AVLAWVPY
-332 VLIALILDATRL
+332 VLIALILVGTRL

-354 SSAFKVSIK
+354 SDAFKVSIK

-368 EKVNW
+368 ENVNW

-386 ILVCVLTF
+386 ILVCILTF
-394 FLHKMPMQKVKESF
+394 FLHKMPGAKVKEAF
-408 SDTFNQCLG
+408 VDTFKQTSG

-439 QLSNES
+439 VLTDKS
-445 MLYAMAEALAH
+445 MLYVMAEALAN
-456 IFQSAYIIIA
+456 IFKGAYVIIA
-466 PIIGVIG
+466 PVIGVLG
-473 SFMSGSNTVS
+473 AFMSGSNTVS
-483 NTLFS
+483 NTLFA
-488 GLQFQTATLVHMSPV
+488 GLQFQTAQLVKMSPV

-516 NMVCVNNVV
+516 NMICVNNVV

-538 KIIKTNA
+538 KIIRTNA

-550 YCLIAILVL
+550 YCIIAILVL
-559 GGMIVLGMDPLG
+559 GGLIVAGVDPLG
-571 LAAAAG
+571 LVAAGG

>member
-1 MIYWTQDLSSKLTER
+1 MT
-16 RNLMALIASIPI
+16 ALIASLPI
-28 LLVIVLMIAFN
+28 LLVIVLMLAFN
-39 KPAKV
+39 WPAKR
-44 ALPIGWAVA
+44 ALPLGWVVAVV
-53 MLIALF
+53 IALL
-59 YWRQDAKTAFAWA
+59 YWKQDFTTSAAWA

-124 YVFGAFIEGAA
+124 FVFAAFIEGAA

-170 VFGAVGTPT
+170 VYGAVGTPT
-179 NTAAAVVSQSVTDLG
+179 NTAHAVTVQA
-194 GDAEAYKMALTKY
+194 AEALGADSEAYRMALTKF

-213 ACGLFIVFF
+213 TCALFIVFF
-222 GVYIMC
+222 GVFVMC
-228 RLFGKNRSGKEA
+228 KMFGKNKSGKEA
-240 LAALPFAMFTAVVFD
+240 FAALPFALFTAVVFD
-255 AFFLLMA
+255 VVFLALA

-268 FPSLVGAILT
+268 FPSLIGAIVT
-278 LFVVIL
+278 LAIVIF
-284 AARKGFLCPKEVW
+284 AARAGFLCPKKTW
-297 DFEPRENWDHAWL
+297 DFEPRNEWDASWL
-310 SKQEVKKDVDNGMS
+310 SKQEVKQDVDNGMS
-324 YVLAWTPY
+324 AVLAWVPY
-332 VLIALILDATRL
+332 VLIALILVGTRL

-354 SSAFKVSIK
+354 SDAFKVSIK

-368 EKVNW
+368 ENVNW

-386 ILVCVLTF
+386 ILVCILTF
-394 FLHKMPMQKVKESF
+394 FLHRMPGAKVKEAF
-408 SDTFNQCLG
+408 VDTFKQTSG

-439 QLSNES
+439 ALTDKS
-445 MLYAMAEALAH
+445 MLYVMAEALAN
-456 IFQSAYIIIA
+456 IFKGAYIIIA
-466 PIIGVIG
+466 PVIGVLG
-473 SFMSGSNTVS
+473 AFMSGSNTVS
-483 NTLFS
+483 NTLFA
-488 GLQFQTATLVHMSPV
+488 GLQFQTAQLVKMSPV

-516 NMVCVNNVV
+516 NMICVNNVV

-538 KIIKTNA
+538 KIIRTNA

-550 YCLIAILVL
+550 YCIIAILVL
-559 GGMIVLGMDPLG
+559 GGLIVAGVDPLG
-571 LAAAAG
+571 LVAAS

>member
-1 MIYWTQDLSSKLTER
+1 MLYFTKFCVILHFEVIRQSARTE
-16 RNLMALIASIPI
+16 NG
-28 LLVIVLMIAFN
+28 
-39 KPAKV
+39 AKR
-44 ALPIGWAVA
+44 ALPLGWLVAVV
-53 MLIALF
+53 IALL
-59 YWRQDAKTAFAWA
+59 YWKQDFTTSAAWA

-124 YVFGAFIEGAA
+124 FVFAAFIEGAA

-170 VFGAVGTPT
+170 VYGAVGTPT
-179 NTAAAVVSQSVTDLG
+179 NTATAVTVQA
-194 GDAEAYKMALTKY
+194 AEALGADPEAYRMALTKF

-213 ACGLFIVFF
+213 TCALFIVFF
-222 GVYIMC
+222 GVFVMC
-228 RLFGKNRSGKEA
+228 KMFGKNKSGKEA
-240 LAALPFAMFTAVVFD
+240 FAALPFALFTAVVFD
-255 AFFLLMA
+255 VVFLALA

-268 FPSLVGAILT
+268 FPSLIGAIVT
-278 LFVVIL
+278 LAIVIF
-284 AARKGFLCPKEVW
+284 AARAGFLCPKKTW
-297 DFEPRENWDHAWL
+297 DFEPRSEWDATWL
-310 SKQEVKKDVDNGMS
+310 SKQEVKQDVDNGMS
-324 YVLAWTPY
+324 AVLAWVPY
-332 VLIALILDATRL
+332 VLIALILVGTRL

-354 SSAFKVSIK
+354 SDAFKVSIK

-368 EKVNW
+368 ENVNW

-386 ILVCVLTF
+386 ILVCILTF
-394 FLHKMPMQKVKESF
+394 FIHRMPGKKVKEAF
-408 SDTFNQCLG
+408 VDTFKQTSG

-439 QLSNES
+439 VLTDKS
-445 MLYAMAEALAH
+445 MLYVMAEALAN
-456 IFQSAYIIIA
+456 IFKGAYVIIA
-466 PIIGVIG
+466 PVIGVLG
-473 SFMSGSNTVS
+473 AFMSGSNTVS
-483 NTLFS
+483 NTLFA
-488 GLQFQTATLVHMSPV
+488 GLQFQTAQLVKMSPV

-516 NMVCVNNVV
+516 NMICVNNVV

-538 KIIKTNA
+538 KIIRTNA

-550 YCLIAILVL
+550 YCIIAILVL
-559 GGMIVLGMDPLG
+559 GGLIVAGVDPLG
-571 LAAAAG
+571 LVAAGG